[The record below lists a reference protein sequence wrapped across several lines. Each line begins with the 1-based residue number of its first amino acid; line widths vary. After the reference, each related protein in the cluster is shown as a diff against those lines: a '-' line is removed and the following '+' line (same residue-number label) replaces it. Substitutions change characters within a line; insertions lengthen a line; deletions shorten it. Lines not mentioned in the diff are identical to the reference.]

1 VIIVLPRLDTVLVQ
15 FGSTA
20 ITLGDAL
27 QASLILLATYLVT
40 RAALKGLERAQ
51 RNRPNFAKSHQFVLG
66 RILVYTFGTLGVLIS
81 LASLGLD
88 FDRLTLI
95 ASALSVG
102 IGFGLQNTINNF
114 ISGVILIFERSVRI
128 GDWVV
133 VDQTE
138 GVVIKINLR
147 STQIQTWDEAD
158 VIVPNADMI
167 SSKITNWTLEK
178 PSGRLIL
185 NVDVAYGSDTAL
197 VRKLLLAT
205 ATSHP
210 AVIRDGSVPEPMVM
224 FLGFGDNALHM
235 ELRCFI
241 KDIMEKFVVMSD
253 LYFAI
258 DETLRNNAIEIPF
271 PQRDVHVK
279 SWIAPG
285 GDETGLPNAH

>member
-1 VIIVLPRLDTVLVQ
+1 MIIVLPRLDTVLVQ

-20 ITLGDAL
+20 ITLGAAL

-258 DETLRNNAIEIPF
+258 DETLRNNGIEIPF

>member
-1 VIIVLPRLDTVLVQ
+1 MLPRLDTVLVQ

-20 ITLGDAL
+20 ITLGAAL